1 MVLNGFVCIY
11 YNVIIALS
19 IHYLFRSFT
28 SVLPWGTCENDWN
41 TDRCG
46 DPVKPNNTNST
57 NSLLTSTVSIANYN
71 FSNNTNST
79 NSLLNSTF
87 SIAHY
92 NLNNTSNDSKRISPS
107 KEYWENRLLDVNSSH
122 SISNLGSIRWELCLC
137 LLAAWVIVVIFVSRG
152 IKSTGKVAYFTATF
166 PYLMLTVLVVRGVTL
181 RGASNGITFFVMP
194 QWEKLL
200 SPDIWFAAATQL
212 FYRFVKSKP
221 SFLRKNCFC
230 SSLSFSIKC
239 FKIFLHIACRC
250 FKGRNLLNR

>member
-28 SVLPWGTCENDWN
+28 SVLPWGTCNNDWN
-41 TDRCG
+41 TERCG
-46 DPVKPNNTNST
+46 DPVQGNASMANQTISLANFTSNST
-57 NSLLTSTVSIANYN
+57 VNGTFNLTE
-71 FSNNTNST
+71 
-79 NSLLNSTF
+79 
-87 SIAHY
+87 
-92 NLNNTSNDSKRISPS
+92 RISPS
-107 KEYWENRLLDVNSSH
+107 KEYWERRLLAVTSAH

-212 FYRFVKSKP
+212 FYRFVENKF
-221 SFLRKNCFC
+221 SFLQIFKCFL
-230 SSLSFSIKC
+230 SSL
-239 FKIFLHIACRC
+239 FLLESNKNI
-250 FKGRNLLNR
+250 